1 MFVKKSWNTK
11 AKKRHYQYHIAES
24 YRDKETGQTRHKLL
38 MNITKLP
45 DHVIKAIDESLK
57 KGEKVTSEDVK
68 LETGDTL
75 RGAGILSFYRAWRH
89 ASMDKVLGDLT
100 QAQRQ
105 SVLAMTAGRVF
116 EPGSK
121 LALKRQLKDSLLARV
136 FSKNR
141 LDEDELYGVMDKLE
155 DNFYSVQKNLTE
167 EDPEP
172 TLFLYDTTS
181 TYFEGTEAEEG
192 EYGYSKDKRWD
203 RHQIVVGLVTDQQG
217 LPKALEIWKGNTA
230 DRSTVSEQ
238 VRGLDERFDLNRAV
252 FIGDK
257 GTYSQAGIEEMLDS
271 GLDYLLGTE
280 WHTQKEKLEELTPT
294 QRSLFD
300 KQGVVQW
307 TEENEEGRR
316 IRYVGCVSEGGK
328 KRAKNRRVAKMS
340 EVEEQLDRLK
350 RTASSGRY
358 YSWTRLR
365 EKVNGI
371 LKEAGVKDLY
381 EVEIEPLEEE
391 EVDSPDPEEK
401 TKLKLTYQ
409 RDEEAI
415 EKRESTEGKYLLETT
430 LSEEDYSPEELEGLY
445 KSLSQVENA
454 FKNIKSF
461 LKIRPVYH
469 YKKRRVRAHVL
480 ICFLGYYLVKKMEL
494 ELREEGFEGEVIP
507 LLRDWDKL
515 RLVEYTLKVSNH
527 QRKGWQWSLGDV
539 GQEIKEQIQDAGWWR
554 SVSAY
559 RRSLINSMED

>member
-45 DHVIKAIDESLK
+45 DHVIEAIDESLK

-68 LETGDTL
+68 LETKDTL
-75 RGAGILSFYRAWRH
+75 RGAGLLCFYRAWRH
-89 ASMDKVLGDLT
+89 AGMDKALSDLT
-100 QAQRQ
+100 EAQRQ

-116 EPGSK
+116 DPGSK

-136 FSKNR
+136 FSKKR

-155 DNFYSVQKNLTE
+155 DNFYSVQENLTE

-203 RHQIVVGLVTDQQG
+203 RHQIVVGLVTDKEG
-217 LPKALEIWKGNTA
+217 LPKALEVWKGNTA
-230 DRSTVSEQ
+230 DRSTVAEQ
-238 VRGLDERFDLNRAV
+238 VRCLGERFNLNRAV
-252 FIGDK
+252 FVGDK
-257 GTYSQAGIEEMLDS
+257 GMYSKAGIEEITRS
-271 GLDYLLGTE
+271 GLDYLLGTD
-280 WHTQKEKLEELTPT
+280 WHKQKKKLEELTPT

-300 KQGVVQW
+300 KQGVVEW
-307 TEENEEGRR
+307 TESDEKGRR
-316 IRYVGCVSEGGK
+316 VRYVGCVSEGGE
-328 KRAKNRRVAKMS
+328 KRAKKRRVGKMS
-340 EVEEQLDRLK
+340 EVEEQLDYLK
-350 RTASSGRY
+350 ETASSGGY
-358 YSWTRLR
+358 YSWTRLA
-365 EKVNGI
+365 EKVNNI

-381 EVEIEPLEEE
+381 QVEIEPLEEK
-391 EVDSPDPEEK
+391 EVDSPNPEKK
-401 TKLKLTYQ
+401 TKLKLSYE
-409 RDEEAI
+409 RDQEAVN
-415 EKRESTEGKYLLETT
+415 KRESTEGKYLLETT
-430 LSEEDYSPEELEGLY
+430 LSEEDYSPKEVESLY
-445 KSLSQVENA
+445 KRLGKVERA
-454 FKNIKSF
+454 FRNIKSF
-461 LKIRPVYH
+461 LNIRPVYH

-494 ELREEGFEGEVIP
+494 ELREAGFEGEVVP
-507 LLRDWDKL
+507 LLRDWDRL
-515 RLVEYTLKVSNH
+515 RLVEHTLKVGGH
-527 QRKGWQWSLGDV
+527 QREGWQWSLGDV
-539 GQEIKEQIQDAGWWR
+539 GQGIKEQIQEVGWWR
-554 SVSAY
+554 SICAY